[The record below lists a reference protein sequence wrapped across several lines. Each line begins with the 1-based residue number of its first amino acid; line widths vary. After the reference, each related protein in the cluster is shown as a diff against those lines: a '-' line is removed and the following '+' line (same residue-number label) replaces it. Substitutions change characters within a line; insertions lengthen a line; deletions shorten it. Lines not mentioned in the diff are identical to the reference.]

1 MTTESWVGSS
11 GAFSTLTNWKSTTN
25 AGNTV
30 PGPSDSADF
39 GSGVSS
45 GATITGGG
53 TVYDLTVEASLVFSA
68 SITATAIGNT
78 GTVTLTA
85 GSLTSLDS
93 FFNGGSLTVVSGFIG
108 SLYFTNDGVVQL
120 EAGGTLRNTGYLGDN
135 GYFAVADGGWVDA
148 SDGLSVGD
156 TGAGTL
162 AVTGGGSATDSF
174 AIVGNQAGSS
184 GTAVISGTDA
194 NWWNDGALTVAQ
206 NGAGSVLVQNDGTFS
221 AEDLYAGVAA
231 GASGSFIVS
240 GPGSNASIAQSMLIG
255 ESGNGTVTVQDAAT
269 VWLGAAA
276 IVGELIGGEGILSVS
291 GGSVSVGQALI
302 VGNAGSGSLAVS
314 NAGSVYATN
323 ILVGDGAGSTGNAVI
338 NGPQSELAAYQ
349 SVYIGASGEGQLL
362 IDSGGTTV
370 SSVSVDIGA
379 SAGSSGTVTVSG
391 SASELRATAAL
402 VVGDEAD
409 GTLAIENQATA
420 TASILTVGNVSG
432 SAGTVTVSG
441 SGALLAVTVAS
452 IGGNWEAAGGT
463 GLLNLSSGGVMTS
476 TGWTNVWNRG
486 TIQLSGGA
494 LVTQAVDLMGCLA
507 GYGTVETSST
517 LADYQIMNDG
527 SIFASGGT
535 LDLIGTVTQTGTLA
549 IASGAELLLQ
559 DPVANT
565 QTVIFES
572 GSDETLTLAD
582 PAMMQ
587 ASIMGFAAGD
597 TIDLLGVTINTLQ
610 FINGTL
616 TAIGP
621 GGPDNTLRAVGS
633 FLFGHSYSLGEFS
646 VSTSAQG
653 NSYITFASTD
663 ATTTTTTS
671 SAASGPS
678 ESTYLETNRFFA
690 STSPWNTPIT
700 SDAGSSAIPG
710 IGSVIAGLTGWD
722 PSSGSVAIY
731 YAQTSDPLVPVL
743 YNPETYSMVASGSWL
758 RTGNTAAVEQQI
770 LATSSATDPIP
781 ANPYS
786 TSVAGLTWN
795 STPSGL
801 PDDYNQWVQ
810 GAGQTLYIYAPS
822 GITPTAS
829 SDGQTVIIQP
839 DGMAIE
845 LYSPIV
851 LSTGQIVSSAFSAT
865 NALSGSG
872 TGEDNGRTA
881 SMIENYAGVLRDIDV
896 TSGTIDHAL
905 AIVVPQSMLTAAV
918 TGPALA
924 FDANTTG
931 YTGSLAMG
939 SHLALPS
946 TLNISSLDLLTALG
960 NEIAQAAQ
968 TYGEFIVDSG
978 GSGISIVTQND
989 PTSAA
994 LNTWSSALQSD
1005 LNTIFQHEVLLPS

>member
-1 MTTESWVGSS
+1 MTTESWVGSN
-11 GAFSTLTNWKSTTN
+11 GAFSTLTHWESTTN
-25 AGNTV
+25 IGITV
-30 PGPSDSADF
+30 PGLSDSADF

-53 TVYDLTVEASLVFSA
+53 AVSDLTVEASLVFSA
-68 SITATAIGNT
+68 PITATAIGNT

-93 FFNGGSLTVVSGFIG
+93 FFNAGTLTVVSGFIG

-120 EAGGTLRNTGYLGDN
+120 GAGGTLRNTGYLGDN
-135 GYFAVADGGWVDA
+135 GSFEVTNGGWVDA
-148 SDGLSVGD
+148 SGGLSVGD

-162 AVTGGGSATDSF
+162 TVTSGGSATDSF
-174 AIVGNQAGSS
+174 AIVGNQAGSY

-194 NWWNDGALTVAQ
+194 NWWSAGALTVAQ
-206 NGAGSVLVQNDGTFS
+206 NGAGSVMVQNDGTFS

-231 GASGSFIVS
+231 GASGSFTVS
-240 GPGSNASIAQSMLIG
+240 GSGSNASFAQSMLIG
-255 ESGNGTVTVQDAAT
+255 EAGNGTVSVQDAAT
-269 VWLGAAA
+269 VWLGAVA
-276 IVGELIGGEGILSVS
+276 IVGESIGGEGTLSVS
-291 GGSVSVGQALI
+291 GGTVSVGQALI
-302 VGNAGSGSLAVS
+302 VGGAGTGSLSVGT
-314 NAGSVYATN
+314 AGTVYAAS
-323 ILVGDGAGSTGNAVI
+323 ILLGDGAGSTGSVVI
-338 NGPQSELAAYQ
+338 NGPQSVLAAYQ
-349 SVYIGASGEGQLL
+349 SIFIGASGEGQLL

-370 SSVSVDIGA
+370 SSVTVDIGT
-379 SAGSSGTVTVSG
+379 SAGASGTVTVSG
-391 SASELRATAAL
+391 SGSELRASAAL
-402 VVGDEAD
+402 VVGDAAN

-432 SAGTVTVSG
+432 SSGTVTVSG
-441 SGALLAVTVAS
+441 SGASLAVTVAS

-463 GLLNLSSGGVMTS
+463 GLLDLSAGGVLTN
-476 TGWTNVWNRG
+476 TGWTNVWNQG

-494 LVTQAVDLMGCLA
+494 LLTQAVDLMGCLV

-527 SIFASGGT
+527 SILASGGT
-535 LDLIGTVTQTGTLA
+535 LDLLGTVTQTGTLA
-549 IASGAELLLQ
+549 IASGAELLVQ

-572 GSDETLTLAD
+572 GSDETLTMAD

-597 TIDLLGVTINTLQ
+597 TIELLGVAVDTLQ

-616 TAIGP
+616 AAIGS

-633 FLFGHSYSLGEFS
+633 FLFGNSYNLDEFS

-653 NSYITFASTD
+653 NSYITFASTN
-663 ATTTTTTS
+663 ATTTTS
-671 SAASGPS
+671 FAASGPS

-690 STSPWNTPIT
+690 STSPWNTPI
-700 SDAGSSAIPG
+700 SSGAGSSAIPG
-710 IGSVIAGLTGWD
+710 IGSVIAGLTSWN
-722 PSSGSVAIY
+722 PTSGSVAIY

-743 YNPETYSMVASGSWL
+743 YNPETYSMVAGGEWL
-758 RTGNTAAVEQQI
+758 RTGNTSAVEQQI

-781 ANPYS
+781 GNPYS

-795 STPSGL
+795 STSSGL
-801 PDDYNQWVQ
+801 PADYNQWVQ
-810 GAGQTLYIYAPS
+810 GAGQTLYVYAPS

-872 TGEDNGRTA
+872 TGADNGRTA
-881 SMIENYAGVLRDIDV
+881 SMIENYAGVLRDVDV

-918 TGPALA
+918 TGPAIA
-924 FDANTTG
+924 FDANSTG

-946 TLNISSLDLLTALG
+946 TLDLNSLDLQTALG
-960 NEIAQAAQ
+960 KEIAQAAQ
-968 TYGEFIVDSG
+968 TYGEFIVDTG

-994 LNTWSSALQSD
+994 LNTWSSTLQSD
-1005 LNTIFQHEVLLPS
+1005 LNTIFQHEVLLPG